1 MQHIQPSLRKQL
13 QVPWN
18 TLPRASTLE
27 RSWWLLKMVYL
38 SCPAD
43 LKWSALPETLA
54 CQRRDDFEPE
64 FFADYYVAYV
74 ASKFLDVRYQ
84 WRQNRSR
91 GVSIFW
97 LIHLVSFVQGHH
109 DPVPL
114 CSWHRGR
121 CAVCL
126 FLLALPNRDV
136 HFVSCS
142 STVPSTGGVR
152 VHCVQCLEDVPE
164 KLDQAQMARTQWK
177 GGCLE
182 LYLSIS
188 LDYPQ

>member
-1 MQHIQPSLRKQL
+1 
-13 QVPWN
+13 
-18 TLPRASTLE
+18 
-27 RSWWLLKMVYL
+27 MVYL

-54 CQRRDDFEPE
+54 RDVMILDLNSSQTN
-64 FFADYYVAYV
+64 DYWC
-74 ASKFLDVRYQ
+74 ASTFLDARYH

-109 DPVPL
+109 DPVPS

-126 FLLALPNRDV
+126 FSLALPNRDV

-182 LYLSIS
+182 TSWVVFVNKFRLSTVGFWWLLGTALSIRS
-188 LDYPQ
+188 HE